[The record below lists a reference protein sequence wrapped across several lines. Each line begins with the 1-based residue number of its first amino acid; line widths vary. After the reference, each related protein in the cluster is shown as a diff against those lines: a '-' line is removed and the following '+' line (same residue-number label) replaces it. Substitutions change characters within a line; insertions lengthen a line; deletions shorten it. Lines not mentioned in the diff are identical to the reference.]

1 YAYER
6 ELDNKVATIICNVTE
21 DMQYYDLEP
30 VPDNGYRRPILSNE
44 GVRLIKG
51 GNTVRLGAY
60 GAVVLLTDYE

>member
-1 YAYER
+1 
-6 ELDNKVATIICNVTE
+6 
-21 DMQYYDLEP
+21 MHYYDLEP